1 MNFEQEKDLVASC
14 PVFPVVL
21 ARCYAFLFVDLSLF
35 IPEQKII
42 GMLDKLS
49 GILTK
54 DIFASPGKK
63 PKDPFPAQAAFRDVL
78 MNDPAFVAFIARY
91 SKETV
96 QRFGRAIPYSPDLIR
111 VLNSFGSPSS

>member
-1 MNFEQEKDLVASC
+1 MNFQADAELVASC
-14 PVFPVVL
+14 PQFPVLL

-42 GMLDKLS
+42 EMLTKLS

-54 DIFASPGKK
+54 EVFATPGKK
-63 PKDPFPAQAAFRDVL
+63 PKDPYPTQTAFRDVL
-78 MNDPAFVAFIARY
+78 MNDPVFVAFIARY

-96 QRFGRAIPYSPDLIR
+96 QRYGHAIPYSPDVIR
-111 VLNSFGSPSS
+111 VLNSFGSSPS